1 VSYLAR
7 IDLYPIKSLDGV
19 AVNQATV
26 LKSGA
31 LAFDREFAIFDQ
43 QGQFVNGKRDP
54 QVHLLRCT
62 FDCNARTVSLQVQ
75 GTEQKQVFHLEDE
88 RSAIITWLSDYFGF
102 HVQFLQNSLTGFP
115 DDTNAPGPTV
125 ISTATLETVTAWF
138 PGLTLEKMRIRLRT
152 NLEIDGVPPFWE
164 DQLFVEVGQVV
175 QFQVGDVQ
183 FEGINPCQRCVIPTR
198 EPLTT
203 KAYPNFQKIFVA
215 KRRETLPDWAT
226 LSRFNHFYRLA
237 VNTRIPESEAM
248 KTLRVGNSIKI
259 LDTSN
264 SK

>member
-1 VSYLAR
+1 VPYLAR

-19 AVNQATV
+19 AMNQATV
-26 LKSGA
+26 LQSGA

-43 QGQFVNGKRDP
+43 RGQFVNGKRYP
-54 QVHLLRCT
+54 QVHLLRST
-62 FDCNARTVSLQVQ
+62 FDRNARTVSLQVQ
-75 GTEQKQVFHLEDE
+75 GTKQKQIFHLEDE

-102 HVQFLQNSLTGFP
+102 QVQFLQNSLTGFP

-138 PGLTLEKMRIRLRT
+138 PGLTLEEMRIRLRT
-152 NLEIDGVPPFWE
+152 NIEIDGVPPFWE

-183 FEGINPCQRCVIPTR
+183 FEGINPCQRCVVPTR
-198 EPLTT
+198 DTGNTET
-203 KAYPNFQKIFVA
+203 YPHFQKIFVT
-215 KRRETLPDWAT
+215 KRRQTLPVWAT
-226 LSRFNHFYRLA
+226 LSRFNHFYKLA

-248 KTLRVGNSIKI
+248 KTLQVGNSIKI
-259 LDTSN
+259 LGI
-264 SK
+264 SKL